1 MARLVVGISG
11 ASGTILAIKALRTLC
26 ELGHEIELVITPGAL
41 STATVE
47 MGKPYATPRG
57 FVSELPETAQKQIT
71 LHANNYVGHSICSG
85 SYPTDGMLIIPCSMA
100 TVGAI
105 AHGLGDNGLRR
116 AADVI
121 LKERRPL
128 VLVPRETPLHAVHLE
143 NMLKLTQMGATI
155 VLPVPAWYLKPK
167 TVDEIE
173 NYIVGKALD
182 ALKIDHSLY
191 PIFKQKGGVDESL
204 SFVAH

>member
-100 TVGAI
+100 TVGAL
-105 AHGLGDNGLRR
+105 AHGLSDNGLRR

-128 VLVPRETPLHAVHLE
+128 VMVPRETPLHAVHLE
-143 NMLKLTQMGATI
+143 NMLKLTQMGAII
-155 VLPVPAWYLKPK
+155 VPPVPAWYQKPK
-167 TVDEIE
+167 SVGEIE

-182 ALKIDHSLY
+182 ALSIKHTLY
-191 PIFKQKGGVDESL
+191 PSFRSKEGADETR
-204 SFVAH
+204 SFVGH